1 MVPMHEEGIRTVT
14 YSAQGYE
21 GRAAE
26 CVKLANL
33 TQDQMVQSEL
43 LKLRQ
48 TYLTI
53 AQRLRGLQ
61 PGAFMPEAPRRE

>member
-1 MVPMHEEGIRTVT
+1 MGSMPYSVEGYT
-14 YSAQGYE
+14 

-33 TQDQMVQSEL
+33 AEDAMVRMEL

-48 TYLTI
+48 TYLNI
-53 AQRLRGLQ
+53 AERLRRQGFESTAAN
-61 PGAFMPEAPRRE
+61 GADR

>member
-1 MVPMHEEGIRTVT
+1 MPYSVEG
-14 YSAQGYE
+14 YAE
-21 GRAAE
+21 RAEE

-33 TQDQMVQSEL
+33 ASDPMIRMEL

-53 AQRLRGLQ
+53 AERLRRQG
-61 PGAFMPEAPRRE
+61 FESAPARARGEVH